1 MHIVELRAENIK
13 RLSAV
18 TIRPEGQVVEITGR
32 NEQGKSSVL
41 DAIWMALGGAEV
53 IPAEPIRKGKDEAMV
68 RLDMGEF
75 TVTRK
80 FRGKEDG
87 TFTTSLVVETPD
99 GMRPKSPQTLLN
111 ELVGR
116 FTLDPLAFS
125 RMRASE
131 QFDAMKAL
139 VPGFDFDA
147 SIAADRA
154 DYERRTGLNR
164 KAKETRVAAEA
175 IAVPLEP
182 VQPVDEAPILADLAR
197 ASDHNTGIVERK
209 GRREQAQNQVVGL
222 RLEASEAAA
231 EIEELQKKIG
241 HLRDRIEIAEHKAK
255 EIEAKLAAAPALP
268 EPLDTA
274 ALAQALEQA
283 KRANA
288 LHAAQ
293 EQATALLKQAQDFHG
308 QAELLTQAMEDRARK
323 RSEAIAAAKL
333 PVEGLTLGEGEVL
346 VDALPFAQ
354 AAASKKIR
362 ISVALAMALNPKIR
376 VLRIMDGSL
385 LDSDAMK
392 VVADMA
398 AEHDFQVWIERVDD
412 RSPSAIV
419 IEDGHIKEKD

>member
-18 TIRPEGQVVEITGR
+18 HIRPEGPVVEITGR

-41 DAIWMALGGAEV
+41 DSIWMALGGAET
-53 IPAEPIRKGKDEAMV
+53 IDAQPIRRGAEEGVIA
-68 RLDMGEF
+68 LDLGEF
-75 TVTRK
+75 KVTRK
-80 FRGKEDG
+80 FRAKEDG
-87 TFTTSLVVETPD
+87 AFTTSLVVETPD

-111 ELVGR
+111 DLVGR

-125 RMRASE
+125 RLKPGE

-147 SIAADRA
+147 SIAADKA
-154 DYERRTGLNR
+154 DYERRTGFNR
-164 KAKETRVAAEA
+164 KAKEALAAA
-175 IAVPLEP
+175 DAVDAPATAVDP
-182 VQPVDEAPILADLAR
+182 IDEAPILADLTR
-197 ASDHNTGIVERK
+197 AGDHNASIVERK
-209 GRREQAQNQVVGL
+209 ARREQAQKGVSLLRERITNKEEEIKALQDRILGL
-222 RLEASEAAA
+222 RA
-231 EIEELQKKIG
+231 EIVALDKEAG
-241 HLRDRIEIAEHKAK
+241 AIED
-255 EIEAKLAAAPALP
+255 KLAAAPALP

-274 ALAQALEQA
+274 ELTRRLSEA
-283 KRANA
+283 KAANA
-288 LHAAQ
+288 AHAAHVQ
-293 EQATALLKQAQDFHG
+293 RRELFKQAEYFGG
-308 QAELLTQAMEDRARK
+308 QSVTLTAQMEERAQK
-323 RSEAIAAAKL
+323 RQEAIAAAKL

-346 VDALPFAQ
+346 VDGLPFAQ

-398 AEHDFQVWIERVDD
+398 KEHDFQVWIERVDD

-419 IEDGHIKEKD
+419 IEDGHVKEKA

>member
-13 RLSAV
+13 RLRAI

-87 TFTTSLVVETPD
+87 MFTTSLVVETPD

-125 RMRASE
+125 RMKPGE

-147 SIAADRA
+147 SIAADKA

-164 KAKETRVAAEA
+164 KAKETKVAAEA

-182 VQPVDEAPILADLAR
+182 VDPVDEAPILADLAR
-197 ASDHNTGIVERK
+197 ASDHNTSIVERK
-209 GRREQAQNQVVGL
+209 GRRASAQ
-222 RLEASEAAA
+222 R
-231 EIEELQKKIG
+231 EIEG
-241 HLRDRIEIAEHKAK
+241 HRMVIEEGKREIAELQERIA
-255 EIEAKLAAAPALP
+255 ELERQSVLLAVAAQDLEEKLAAAPPLP

-274 ALAQALEQA
+274 ALASDLELA
-283 KRANA
+283 KRYNA

-293 EQATALLKQAQDFHG
+293 EQSRALLKQANDFHA
-308 QAELLTQAMEDRARK
+308 QAEALTQAMEDRARK

-398 AEHDFQVWIERVDD
+398 KEHDFQVWIERVDD

-419 IEDGHIKEKD
+419 IEDGHIKEKV

>member
-53 IPAEPIRKGKDEAMV
+53 IPAEPIRKGQDEAMV
-68 RLDMGEF
+68 RLDLGDF

-80 FRGKEDG
+80 FRRKEDG
-87 TFTTSLVVETPD
+87 EFTTLLVVETPD
-99 GMRPKSPQTLLN
+99 GMRPKSPQTMLN

-125 RMRASE
+125 RMKPGE

-139 VPGFDFDA
+139 VPDFDFDA
-147 SIAADRA
+147 SIAADKA

-182 VQPVDEAPILADLAR
+182 VHRVDEAPILADLAR
-197 ASDHNTGIVERK
+197 ASDHNTAIVERK
-209 GRREQAQNQVVGL
+209 GRREQAVKDALHQREL
-222 RLEASEAAA
+222 
-231 EIEELQKKIG
+231 IEEGKRQ
-241 HLRDRIEIAEHKAK
+241 IERLLEEIRTYEQGIASHKAK
-255 EIEAKLAAAPALP
+255 AEEIEAKLAAAPPLP

-274 ALAQALEQA
+274 ALASDLELA
-283 KRANA
+283 KRYNA

-293 EQATALLKQAQDFHG
+293 EQSRALLKQAQDFHG

-346 VDALPFAQ
+346 VDGLPFAQ

-419 IEDGHIKEKD
+419 IEDGHIKEKV